1 MSSHRRVQSILETRR
16 RWKTSERGEAVWP
29 VNLEAALLEDAKDV
43 KDEFWPKTSS
53 LSKRI
58 ESARPPP
65 RCGPIPVR
73 PRVMQWMP
81 STRNLVP
88 WSRRRA
94 LHEHPPTLEISS
106 PKSREGWRTHQ
117 HNARQ
122 RLKWVEANV
131 RGTELEEAATGRE
144 AALRGLE
151 RVAT

>member
-1 MSSHRRVQSILETRR
+1 MA
-16 RWKTSERGEAVWP
+16 TSFGAEVDSYAGELKDSTATLPRDVGP
-29 VNLEAALLEDAKDV
+29 FPAEYAKDV